1 MIPVIILTDTT
12 PGIGS
17 TQAVLV
23 EVSMRRFIRSLSFSA
38 ILAVS
43 AEVPARAQ
51 DAEFGCKVL
60 LCAAASNPSW
70 PSIPYCVPVM
80 NQLYAMMRSL
90 RFRWPVCTAAG
101 TGAPGYEPYQPCPA
115 GWQETGHNTQTSS
128 IADGGGDTGVSA
140 SMRAGGNDLCARR
153 LLQQPSGRPLQ
164 ASAPDRQIQC
174 PANDGDNGG
183 GFGSGQVCI
192 EYMPRRR
199 NERPYYF
206 DVRGADGTLNRVWF
220 NVR

>member
-1 MIPVIILTDTT
+1 MRSSARVVIV
-12 PGIGS
+12 GVGVFMS
-17 TQAVLV
+17 AVA
-23 EVSMRRFIRSLSFSA
+23 SA
-38 ILAVS
+38 K
-43 AEVPARAQ
+43 AQ

-80 NQLYAMMRSL
+80 NQLHAMMRSL

-115 GWQETGHNTQTSS
+115 GWQEAGSAT
-128 IADGGGDTGVSA
+128 DGGDNGVTA
-140 SMRAGGNDLCARR
+140 FALQGGNDLCARR
-153 LLQQPSGRPLQ
+153 LPSPSGRPLQ
-164 ASAPDRQIQC
+164 ASVPGGQIRC
-174 PANDGDNGG
+174 PTREGDNGG
-183 GFGSGQVCI
+183 MINSGPDCI
-192 EYMPRRR
+192 EFMPRPR

-206 DVRGADGTLNRVWF
+206 DMRNAAGSQTRVWF

>member
-1 MIPVIILTDTT
+1 
-12 PGIGS
+12 
-17 TQAVLV
+17 
-23 EVSMRRFIRSLSFSA
+23 MRRSVFALALSTALPVWSA
-38 ILAVS
+38 ASV
-43 AEVPARAQ
+43 EAQ

-80 NQLYAMMRSL
+80 NQLYAMMRSV

-115 GWQETGHNTQTSS
+115 GWQETSNQTSS
-128 IADGGGDTGVSA
+128 QVGGGDNLINSDLRSGS
-140 SMRAGGNDLCARR
+140 NDLCARR
-153 LLQQPSGRPLQ
+153 LPPQHLGRPVQ
-164 ASAPDRQIQC
+164 ASVPGGQIQC
-174 PANDGDNGG
+174 PASDGDNGSVIT
-183 GFGSGQVCI
+183 SGQVCI
-192 EYMPRRR
+192 EYMPRPR

-206 DVRGADGTLNRVWF
+206 DVRNAGNGQTRVWF

>member
-1 MIPVIILTDTT
+1 MME
-12 PGIGS
+12 
-17 TQAVLV
+17 AN
-23 EVSMRRFIRSLSFSA
+23 MRRSVFAFALGAALPVWSA
-38 ILAVS
+38 A
-43 AEVPARAQ
+43 PAKAQ

-70 PSIPYCVPVM
+70 PSIEYCVPVM

-115 GWQETGHNTQTSS
+115 GWQETSNQTNSR
-128 IADGGGDTGVSA
+128 AGGGDNQVS
-140 SMRAGGNDLCARR
+140 SDLRSGSNDLCARR
-153 LLQQPSGRPLQ
+153 LPLQPLGPPLQ
-164 ASAPDRQIQC
+164 ASVPDGHIQC
-174 PANDGDNGG
+174 PTNGSDNGADN
-183 GFGSGQVCI
+183 GQGQDCI
-192 EYMPRRR
+192 EFRPRPR

-206 DVRGADGTLNRVWF
+206 DVRGSDGNQSRVWF

>member
-1 MIPVIILTDTT
+1 MIPVIIVTGAA
-12 PGIGS
+12 PVMGFV
-17 TQAVLV
+17 QAVLV
-23 EVSMRRFIRSLSFSA
+23 EVSMRRFICSLTFSA
-38 ILAVS
+38 ILAIS
-43 AEVPARAQ
+43 GEAPAKAQ

-101 TGAPGYEPYQPCPA
+101 TGAPGYEPYQPCPE
-115 GWQETGHNTQTSS
+115 GWQESS
-128 IADGGGDTGVSA
+128 STRGSENGVSN
-140 SMRAGGNDLCARR
+140 SPLAGGNDLCARR
-153 LLQQPSGRPLQ
+153 LPPQTSARPPQ
-164 ASAPDRQIQC
+164 ASVPGGQIQC
-174 PANDGDNGG
+174 PVNDGDNFGG
-183 GFGSGQVCI
+183 IGSGQVCI
-192 EYMPRRR
+192 ESIPRPR

-206 DVRGADGTLNRVWF
+206 DIRGGDGNQSRVWF

>member
-1 MIPVIILTDTT
+1 MRTSP
-12 PGIGS
+12 
-17 TQAVLV
+17 LV
-23 EVSMRRFIRSLSFSA
+23 VSFSA

-43 AEVPARAQ
+43 VETPAKAQ

-101 TGAPGYEPYQPCPA
+101 TGAPGYEPYQPCPP
-115 GWQETGHNTQTSS
+115 GWQETGQNTQISS
-128 IADGGGDTGVSA
+128 VAN
-140 SMRAGGNDLCARR
+140 GGNDLCARR
-153 LLQQPSGRPLQ
+153 LPQQPSGRALQ
-164 ASAPDRQIQC
+164 ASVPGGQIQC
-174 PANDGDNGG
+174 SASDGDNGG
-183 GFGSGQVCI
+183 GFASGQVCI
-192 EYMPRRR
+192 EYMPRPLS
-199 NERPYYF
+199 ERPYYF
-206 DVRGADGTLNRVWF
+206 DMRNTEGNQSRVWF

>member
-1 MIPVIILTDTT
+1 MIDAVTQSAVMEAIMR
-12 PGIGS
+12 GS
-17 TQAVLV
+17 VLV
-23 EVSMRRFIRSLSFSA
+23 VAAGIALSASA
-38 ILAVS
+38 AN
-43 AEVPARAQ
+43 PAKAQ

-101 TGAPGYEPYQPCPA
+101 TGLPGHKPYQPCPA
-115 GWQETGHNTQTSS
+115 GWQEARRSGE
-128 IADGGGDTGVSA
+128 GGDHGLSTVGLQ
-140 SMRAGGNDLCARR
+140 GGNEFCARR
-153 LLQQPSGRPLQ
+153 LSPQTSGRPLE
-164 ASAPDRQIQC
+164 ASVPGGQIQC
-174 PANDGDNGG
+174 PDQSGNVGG
-183 GFGSGQVCI
+183 VKARGQDCI
-192 EYMPRRR
+192 EYVPRTL

-206 DVRGADGTLNRVWF
+206 DVRNADGNQTRVWF